1 MIKSDDIKEII
12 KDEKGKQS
20 NKLMIQIG
28 QFSKEEIAKIASRPK
43 DTQEEEEQVIII
55 EEKE

>member
-1 MIKSDDIKEII
+1 
-12 KDEKGKQS
+12 
-20 NKLMIQIG
+20 MIQIG